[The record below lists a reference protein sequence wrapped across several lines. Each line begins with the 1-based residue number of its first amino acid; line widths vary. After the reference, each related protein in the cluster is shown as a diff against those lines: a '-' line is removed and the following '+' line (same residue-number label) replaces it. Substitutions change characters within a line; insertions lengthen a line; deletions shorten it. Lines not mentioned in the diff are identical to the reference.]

1 MTLSAEISSSLMHR
15 LVRMILEGYRMNR
28 LRNIYGSMDK
38 TMRWAMAAV
47 GVELSLYIVVDVA
60 EKIGQLIL
68 SLM

>member
-1 MTLSAEISSSLMHR
+1 
-15 LVRMILEGYRMNR
+15 MNR